1 MQAHY
6 SRRFS
11 FFKSSQ
17 VACLGIWER
26 SYGTHILAP
35 ATFFTKFLS
44 WEARAPGV
52 RKRRRKVS
60 RSAWV
65 LSMSFGLLSSG
76 QFWTL
81 PCFIS
86 ARHLCLSVWLKLSR
100 VLNLPNTSVL
110 QSRDSE
116 KPKMLKKVLINF
128 SPSWALLWAGVWL
141 CCFAGRDKN
150 VQFVIWYLIRK
161 QQRSCLNVPASDVLN
176 GHRGCSFLPSVPWG
190 VRALQ
195 SSSFSLTDPKTLFS
209 GRKVP
214 SGGNG
219 RR

>member
-11 FFKSSQ
+11 FFKSLQ

-35 ATFFTKFLS
+35 ATFFQNTKFLS

-81 PCFIS
+81 PCFVS

-100 VLNLPNTSVL
+100 VLNLRNTSVL

-128 SPSWALLWAGVWL
+128 SQSWALLWAGVWL

-176 GHRGCSFLPSVPWG
+176 GHRGCSFLAICSMRSQSTTEFFFRPDRSKDTFLWEKS
-190 VRALQ
+190 AL
-195 SSSFSLTDPKTLFS
+195 
-209 GRKVP
+209 
-214 SGGNG
+214 GGKW
-219 RR
+219 